1 MVTVPSWQLVIL
13 GGSLNPLTMLHLGKI
28 RLLELQVL
36 YGESPTV
43 TVTSW
48 QLVTFTLSA
57 HQLTV
62 HLGHLVIPQ
71 VIMLYMESPMETALS
86 RELVIDIL
94 LVQVTLRIG
103 LLWML
108 LMLEI
113 SIIGLSP
120 TAGAVPS
127 WVLGK
132 MERLLDRLTMVKI
145 GIM

>member
-13 GGSLNPLTMLHLGKI
+13 GGSLNQLTMLHLGKI

-71 VIMLYMESPMETALS
+71 VIKLYMGSPMETALS

-132 MERLLDRLTMVKI
+132 MERLLDQLTMVKI